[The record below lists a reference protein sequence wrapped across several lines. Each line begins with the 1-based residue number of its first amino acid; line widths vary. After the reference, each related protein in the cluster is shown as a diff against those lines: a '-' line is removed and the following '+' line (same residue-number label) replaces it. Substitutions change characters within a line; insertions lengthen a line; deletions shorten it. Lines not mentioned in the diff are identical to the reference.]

1 MDIIPSTKI
10 NSFIKK
16 LPRNRLIILSKEIS
30 QDLSFVDMGV
40 ELSKAIEKQINH
52 KQISMVVFDVLETIM
67 QNSEKTHPEIE
78 KYTAI
83 SNLGI
88 LFEKPLKFD
97 FIHFLDSHSKNQT
110 LFIYWEGEV
119 DKNQL
124 FFLTKNK
131 GLQFDISNI
140 SHITL

>member
-1 MDIIPSTKI
+1 MDINTTNKLD
-10 NSFIKK
+10 SFLKK
-16 LPRNRLIILSKEIS
+16 SPRNRLIILSQEKPDE
-30 QDLSFVDMGV
+30 LAFVDIGF
-40 ELSKAIEKQINH
+40 ELSKAIEKQITH
-52 KQISMVVFDVLETIM
+52 KQISMVASDALETIM
-67 QNSEKTHPEIE
+67 QNSENKHPEIG
-78 KYTAI
+78 KFTAI

-88 LFEKPLKFD
+88 LFEKSLKID
-97 FIHFLDSHSKNQT
+97 FTHFLDSHSKNQA

-124 FFLTKNK
+124 YFLSKNK

>member
-1 MDIIPSTKI
+1 MDNIYNKAID
-10 NSFIKK
+10 SFLKK
-16 LPRNRLIILSKEIS
+16 SPRNRLIILSQEKPGE
-30 QDLSFVDMGV
+30 LSFVDIGF
-40 ELSKAIEKQINH
+40 ELSKAIEKQITH
-52 KQISMVVFDVLETIM
+52 KQISMVASDALETIM
-67 QNSEKTHPEIE
+67 QNSENKHPEIG
-78 KYTAI
+78 KYTVI

-119 DKNQL
+119 DKNNL
-124 FFLTKNK
+124 YFLSKK
-131 GLQFDISNI
+131 GLQFDITNI

>member
-1 MDIIPSTKI
+1 MDINTANKLD
-10 NSFIKK
+10 SFLKK
-16 LPRNRLIILSKEIS
+16 SPRNRLIILSQEKPDE
-30 QDLSFVDMGV
+30 LSFVDIGV
-40 ELSKAIEKQINH
+40 ELSKAIEKQITH
-52 KQISMVVFDVLETIM
+52 KQISMVASDALETIM
-67 QNSEKTHPEIE
+67 QNSENKHPEIG

-88 LFEKPLKFD
+88 LFEKALKFD
-97 FIHFLDSHSKNQT
+97 FIHFVDSHSKNQT
-110 LFIYWEGEV
+110 LFIYWEGEI

-124 FFLTKNK
+124 YFLSKNK

>member
-1 MDIIPSTKI
+1 MSKDNNTTIEH
-10 NSFIKK
+10 FLKK
-16 LPRNRLIILSKEIS
+16 SPRNRLIILSQEKL
-30 QDLSFVDMGV
+30 DGLSFIDVGF

-52 KQISMVVFDVLETIM
+52 KQISLMASDALETIM
-67 QNSEKTHPEIE
+67 QNSEKTHPEIG

-83 SNLGI
+83 NNLGI
-88 LFEKPLKFD
+88 LFEKTLKFD

-131 GLQFDISNI
+131 GFQFDITNI

>member
-1 MDIIPSTKI
+1 MNIIPSTKI

-40 ELSKAIEKQINH
+40 ELSKDIEKQINH

-67 QNSEKTHPEIE
+67 QNSEKTHPEIG

>member
-1 MDIIPSTKI
+1 MLTTNNNKI
-10 NSFIKK
+10 NSFLNKS
-16 LPRNRLIILSKEIS
+16 PRNKLIINNYLAVE
-30 QDLSFVDMGV
+30 DLSYVDIGF
-40 ELSKAIEKQINH
+40 ELSKAIEKQVNH
-52 KQISMVVFDVLETIM
+52 KQISMVASDKLESIM
-67 QNSEKTHPEIE
+67 QNSESAHPEIG

-88 LFEKPLKFD
+88 LFEKSLKFD
-97 FIHFLDSHSKNQT
+97 FIHFLDAHSKNQT

-119 DKNQL
+119 DKNKL
-124 FFLTKNK
+124 YFLSKNK

>member
-1 MDIIPSTKI
+1 MFTITTNKLD
-10 NSFIKK
+10 SFLKK
-16 LPRNRLIILSKEIS
+16 SPRNRLIILSQEKPGE
-30 QDLSFVDMGV
+30 LSFVDIGF
-40 ELSKAIEKQINH
+40 ELSKAIEKQITH
-52 KQISMVVFDVLETIM
+52 KQISMVASDALETIM
-67 QNSEKTHPEIE
+67 QNSENKHPEIG

-119 DKNQL
+119 DKNNL
-124 FFLTKNK
+124 YFLSKK
-131 GLQFDISNI
+131 GLQFDITNI

>member
-1 MDIIPSTKI
+1 MDINTTNKLD
-10 NSFIKK
+10 SFLKK
-16 LPRNRLIILSKEIS
+16 SPRNRLIILSQEKL
-30 QDLSFVDMGV
+30 DGLSSVDIGI
-40 ELSKAIEKQINH
+40 ELSKAIEKQIIH
-52 KQISMVVFDVLETIM
+52 KQISMVASDKLESIM
-67 QNSEKTHPEIE
+67 QNSESTHPEIG

-88 LFEKPLKFD
+88 LFEKSLKFD
-97 FIHFLDSHSKNQT
+97 FIHFLDIHSKNQT
-110 LFIYWEGEV
+110 LFIYWEGEI

-124 FFLTKNK
+124 YFLSKNK

>member
-67 QNSEKTHPEIE
+67 QNSEKTHPEIG

>member
-1 MDIIPSTKI
+1 MIKDTTNKLD
-10 NSFIKK
+10 SFLKK
-16 LPRNRLIILSKEIS
+16 SPRNRLIILSQVKLGE
-30 QDLSFVDMGV
+30 LSFVDIGSK
-40 ELSKAIEKQINH
+40 LSKAIEKQITH
-52 KQISMVVFDVLETIM
+52 KQISMVASDALEIIM
-67 QNSEKTHPEIE
+67 QNSEKIHPEIG
-78 KYTAI
+78 KYTAV

-88 LFEKPLKFD
+88 LFEKALKID
-97 FIHFLDSHSKNQT
+97 FIHFLDTHSKNQA

>member
-1 MDIIPSTKI
+1 MLTINSKSI
-10 NSFIKK
+10 NSFLKK
-16 LPRNRLIILSKEIS
+16 SPRNRLIILSQEKPDE
-30 QDLSFVDMGV
+30 LAFVDMGI
-40 ELSKAIEKQINH
+40 ELSTAIEKQINH

-67 QNSEKTHPEIE
+67 QNSEKTHPEIG

>member
-1 MDIIPSTKI
+1 MNIIPSTKI

-67 QNSEKTHPEIE
+67 QNSEKTHPEIG

>member
-1 MDIIPSTKI
+1 MFTI
-10 NSFIKK
+10 NTNKFDAFLKK
-16 LPRNRLIILSKEIS
+16 SPRNRLIILSQEKPDE
-30 QDLSFVDMGV
+30 LAFVDMGI
-40 ELSKAIEKQINH
+40 ELSTAIEKQINH
-52 KQISMVVFDVLETIM
+52 KQISMVASDKLESIM
-67 QNSEKTHPEIE
+67 QNSESTHPEIG

-88 LFEKPLKFD
+88 LFEKSLKFD
-97 FIHFLDSHSKNQT
+97 FIHFLDAHSKNQT

-124 FFLTKNK
+124 YFLSKNK
-131 GLQFDISNI
+131 GLQFDITNI

>member
-1 MDIIPSTKI
+1 MFTI
-10 NSFIKK
+10 NTNKFDAFLQKS
-16 LPRNRLIILSKEIS
+16 PRNRLIILSQEKPDE
-30 QDLSFVDMGV
+30 LSFVDMGI
-40 ELSKAIEKQINH
+40 ELSTAIEKQITH
-52 KQISMVVFDVLETIM
+52 KQISMLASDALETII
-67 QNSEKTHPEIE
+67 QNSEKTHPVIG

-88 LFEKPLKFD
+88 LFEKALKFD
-97 FIHFLDSHSKNQT
+97 FIHFLDSQSKNQT
-110 LFIYWEGEV
+110 LFIYWEGEL

-124 FFLTKNK
+124 YFLSKNK